1 MNYPIRTYNQ
11 TNNSQIIDIDV
22 SLNQQKQY
30 YQQINNT
37 PKPSAPKN
45 PDIIQT
51 LQIDSTYRDR
61 AKFPLPSDF
70 DIPMYYAASSSTA
83 KDAKDPIANSYPVE
97 TNKTFGSYVGP
108 SSSIVLNYSSIPYKA
123 VYNNYYLENDC
134 NSFAGTHNYYKILSY
149 DPSTFT
155 VVLPTPI
162 TPTNNYNIR
171 KEPPLLRDILGV
183 TAGVTTTEVV
193 LGGASSNIDDI
204 YVNCYLRIFS
214 GIASQSYG
222 IIIGYTG
229 STKTAILKTPL
240 SNIPITGDGYEIL
253 PYTKDNFS
261 PLLYIGTNTN
271 QVVCYEIELLH
282 LVLPNVFILNGS
294 AGKLDDYPYFY
305 VKLYNASSKP
315 SATKM
320 ITNNP
325 NSREAIFS
333 APMDLNLTT
342 QSFFTLKTKNPIQQM
357 TFKPD
362 DNLHFS
368 ICLPNGETLQFR
380 ENDWVSPASPN
391 PFLQIS
397 AVFSIKRIG

>member
-1 MNYPIRTYNQ
+1 MNYQPRQ
-11 TNNSQIIDIDV
+11 QGQILDID
-22 SLNQQKQY
+22 QQKQH
-30 YQQINNT
+30 YQQI
-37 PKPSAPKN
+37 PQKPPATSSTKV
-45 PDIIQT
+45 PDIVQT

-61 AKFPLPSDF
+61 TKFTLPSDF
-70 DIPMYYAASSSTA
+70 DIPMYYAGTSSTA
-83 KDAKDPIANSYPVE
+83 KEAKDPIANSYPVE
-97 TNKTFGSYVGP
+97 TNKIFGSYVGP
-108 SSSIVLNYSSIPYKA
+108 SSSIILNSNSLPYKS

-134 NSFAGTHNYYKILSY
+134 NTFAGTHDYYRILSY
-149 DPSTFT
+149 NPSTFT
-155 VVLPTPI
+155 VVLPTSI

-171 KEPPLLRDILGV
+171 REPPLLRDVLGI
-183 TAGVTTTEVV
+183 TAGVTTTEIV
-193 LGGASSNIDDI
+193 LGGLASNVDEM

-229 STKTAILKTPL
+229 ATKTAILKTPL
-240 SNIPITGDGYEIL
+240 SSIPITGDGYEIL

-261 PLLYIGTNTN
+261 PLLYNGTNTN
-271 QVVCYEIELLH
+271 QVVCYEIDLLS

-294 AGKLDDYPYFY
+294 AGKLDDYPYFL
-305 VKLYNASSKP
+305 VKLYNTSSKP

-325 NSREAIFS
+325 NSREAIFA

-368 ICLPNGETLQFR
+368 VCLPNGEKLQFR
-380 ENDWVSPASPN
+380 ESDWFSPASPN

>member
-1 MNYPIRTYNQ
+1 M
-11 TNNSQIIDIDV
+11 
-22 SLNQQKQY
+22 
-30 YQQINNT
+30 
-37 PKPSAPKN
+37 
-45 PDIIQT
+45 
-51 LQIDSTYRDR
+51 
-61 AKFPLPSDF
+61 
-70 DIPMYYAASSSTA
+70 
-83 KDAKDPIANSYPVE
+83 
-97 TNKTFGSYVGP
+97 
-108 SSSIVLNYSSIPYKA
+108 
-123 VYNNYYLENDC
+123 
-134 NSFAGTHNYYKILSY
+134 
-149 DPSTFT
+149 
-155 VVLPTPI
+155 
-162 TPTNNYNIR
+162 
-171 KEPPLLRDILGV
+171 
-183 TAGVTTTEVV
+183 
-193 LGGASSNIDDI
+193 LGGLAENIDNI
-204 YVNCYLRIFS
+204 YTNCYLRIFS

-261 PLLYIGTNTN
+261 PLLYNGTNTN

-305 VKLYNASSKP
+305 VKLYNMSSKP

-325 NSREAIFS
+325 NSREAIF
-333 APMDLNLTT
+333 ATPMDLNLTS
-342 QSFFTLKTKNPIQQM
+342 QSFFTLTATNPIQQM

-368 ICLPNGETLQFR
+368 VCLPNGEALQFR
-380 ENDWVSPASPN
+380 ENDWFSPGAPN

-397 AVFSIKRIG
+397 AVFSIKRVG

>member
-1 MNYPIRTYNQ
+1 MNYPSRG
-11 TNNSQIIDIDV
+11 QILDID
-22 SLNQQKQY
+22 QQKQH
-30 YQQINNT
+30 YQQI
-37 PKPSAPKN
+37 PQKPPATSSTKV

-61 AKFPLPSDF
+61 TKFTLPSDF
-70 DIPMYYAASSSTA
+70 DIPMYYAATSSTA
-83 KDAKDPIANSYPVE
+83 KEAKDPIASSYPVE
-97 TNKTFGSYVGP
+97 TNKIFGSYVGP
-108 SSSIVLNYSSIPYKA
+108 SSSIVLNSNSLPYKS

-134 NSFAGTHNYYKILSY
+134 NSFAGTHDYYRILSY
-149 DPSTFT
+149 NPSTFT
-155 VVLPTPI
+155 VVLPTSI

-171 KEPPLLRDILGV
+171 REPPLLRDVLGI
-183 TAGVTTTEVV
+183 TAGVTTTEIV
-193 LGGASSNIDDI
+193 LGGLASNVDDI
-204 YVNCYLRIFS
+204 YVNCYLRMFS

-229 STKTAILKTPL
+229 ATKTAILKTPL
-240 SNIPITGDGYEIL
+240 SSIPITGDGYEIL

-261 PLLYIGTNTN
+261 PLLYNGTNTN
-271 QVVCYEIELLH
+271 QVVCYEIDLLS

-294 AGKLDDYPYFY
+294 AGKLDDYPYFL
-305 VKLYNASSKP
+305 VKLYNTSSKP

-325 NSREAIFS
+325 NSREAIFA
-333 APMDLNLTT
+333 APMDLNLTS

-368 ICLPNGETLQFR
+368 VCLPNGETLQFR
-380 ENDWVSPASPN
+380 DNDWFSPASPN
-391 PFLQIS
+391 PFLQVS

>member
-1 MNYPIRTYNQ
+1 MNYPSRNQ
-11 TNNSQIIDIDV
+11 GCNPQIVDIDMT
-22 SLNQQKQY
+22 LNQQKY

-37 PKPSAPKN
+37 PKPATSTPKN

-61 AKFPLPSDF
+61 TKFQLPSDF
-70 DIPMYYAASSSTA
+70 DIPMYNSATSSTA
-83 KDAKDPIANSYPVE
+83 KEAKDPIASSFPVE

-108 SSSIVLNYSSIPYKA
+108 SSSIILNSNSLPYKA

-134 NSFAGTHNYYKILSY
+134 NTFAGTHNYYKILSY
-149 DPSTFT
+149 DPTTFT

-171 KEPPLLRDILGV
+171 KDPPLLRDILGV

-193 LGGASSNIDDI
+193 LGGLASNIDNI
-204 YVNCYLRIFS
+204 YTNCYLRIFS
-214 GIASQSYG
+214 GIASQSYA

-261 PLLYIGTNTN
+261 PLLYNGTNTN

-305 VKLYNASSKP
+305 VKLYNMSSKP

-325 NSREAIFS
+325 NSREAIFA
-333 APMDLNLTT
+333 APMDLNLTS

-368 ICLPNGETLQFR
+368 VCLPNGEPLQLR
-380 ENDWVSPASPN
+380 ENDWFSPASPN
-391 PFLQIS
+391 PFLQVS
-397 AVFSIKRIG
+397 AVFGIKRIG

>member
-1 MNYPIRTYNQ
+1 MNYPSRNYNQ
-11 TNNSQIIDIDV
+11 PSQIVDIDE
-22 SLNQQKQY
+22 SINKQKQY
-30 YQQINNT
+30 YQQLNNNT
-37 PKPSAPKN
+37 SPKPPTKN

-61 AKFPLPSDF
+61 TKFPLPSDF
-70 DIPMYYAASSSTA
+70 DIPMYYSASSSTA
-83 KDAKDPIANSYPVE
+83 KGAKDPIANSYPIE
-97 TNKTFGSYVGP
+97 TNETFGSYIGP
-108 SSSIVLNYSSIPYKA
+108 TNSVVLSTNSIPYNS

-134 NSFAGTHNYYKILSY
+134 NSFAGTHNYYKILAY
-149 DPSTFT
+149 NPTTFT
-155 VVLPTPI
+155 VILPTSI
-162 TPTNNYNIR
+162 SPTNNYNIR
-171 KEPPLLRDILGV
+171 KEPPLLRDVLGI
-183 TAGVTTTEVV
+183 TAGVSTTEVV
-193 LGGASSNIDDI
+193 LGGSASNIDGI
-204 YVNCYLRIFS
+204 YTNCYLRIFS
-214 GIASQSYG
+214 GIAAQSYA

-240 SNIPITGDGYEIL
+240 SDIPITGDGYEIL

-261 PLLYIGTNTN
+261 PLLYNGTNTN
-271 QVVCYEIELLH
+271 QVVCYEIELMH
-282 LVLPNVFILNGS
+282 LVLPNVYILNGS
-294 AGKLDDYPYFY
+294 AGLLDDYPYFY

-325 NSREAIFS
+325 NSREAIFC
-333 APMDLNLTT
+333 APMDLNLST

-368 ICLPNGETLQFR
+368 VCLPNGEPLELR
-380 ENDWVSPASPN
+380 ESDWFSPAAPN
-391 PFLQIS
+391 PFFQIS

>member
-1 MNYPIRTYNQ
+1 MNYQPRQ
-11 TNNSQIIDIDV
+11 QGQILDID
-22 SLNQQKQY
+22 QQKQY
-30 YQQINNT
+30 YQQI
-37 PKPSAPKN
+37 PSKSPSPSTAQKV

-61 AKFPLPSDF
+61 TKFTLPSDF
-70 DIPMYYAASSSTA
+70 DIPMYYAATSSTA
-83 KDAKDPIANSYPVE
+83 KEAKDPIANAFPIE
-97 TNKTFGSYVGP
+97 TNKTFGSYIGP
-108 SSSIVLNYSSIPYKA
+108 SSSVVLNSNSIPYKS

-134 NSFAGTHNYYKILSY
+134 NTFAGTHNYYKILSY
-149 DPSTFT
+149 DPTTFT

-171 KEPPLLRDILGV
+171 KEPPLLRDTLGV
-183 TAGVTTTEVV
+183 VAGVTTTEIV
-193 LGGASSNIDDI
+193 LGGLASSIDDI

-229 STKTAILKTPL
+229 ATKTAILKTPL
-240 SNIPITGDGYEIL
+240 NNIPITGDGYEIL

-261 PLLYIGTNTN
+261 PLLYNGTNTN
-271 QVVCYEIELLH
+271 QVVCYEIELLY
-282 LVLPNVFILNGS
+282 LNLPNVFILNGS
-294 AGKLDDYPYFY
+294 AGRLDDYPYFY
-305 VKLYNASSKP
+305 VKLYNTSSKP

-325 NSREAIFS
+325 NSREAIFA
-333 APMDLNLTT
+333 APMDLNLTS
-342 QSFFTLKTKNPIQQM
+342 QSFFTLSATNPIQQM

-368 ICLPNGETLQFR
+368 VCLPNGETLQFR
-380 ENDWVSPASPN
+380 ESDWFSPGAPN

>member
-1 MNYPIRTYNQ
+1 MNFPSRNQ
-11 TNNSQIIDIDV
+11 SQILDID
-22 SLNQQKQY
+22 QQKY
-30 YQQINNT
+30 YQQINNA
-37 PKPSAPKN
+37 PKPPSSSPKN

-51 LQIDSTYRDR
+51 LQIDSTHRDR
-61 AKFPLPSDF
+61 TKFPLPSDF
-70 DIPMYYAASSSTA
+70 DVPMYYAATSSTA
-83 KDAKDPIANSYPVE
+83 KEAKDPIANSFPIE

-108 SSSIVLNYSSIPYKA
+108 SSSIILNSNSLPYKA

-134 NSFAGTHNYYKILSY
+134 NNFAGTHNYYKILSY
-149 DPSTFT
+149 DPITFT

-171 KEPPLLRDILGV
+171 KEAPLIRDVLGV

-193 LGGASSNIDDI
+193 LGGLASNVDNI
-204 YVNCYLRIFS
+204 YTNCYLRIFS

-229 STKTAILKTPL
+229 ATKTAILKTPL

-261 PLLYIGTNTN
+261 PLLYNGTNTN

-305 VKLYNASSKP
+305 VKLYNTSSKP
-315 SATKM
+315 SSTKM

-368 ICLPNGETLQFR
+368 VCLPNGEPIQLR
-380 ENDWVSPASPN
+380 DNDWFSPGAPN
-391 PFLQIS
+391 SFLQIS

>member
-1 MNYPIRTYNQ
+1 MNYNQ
-11 TNNSQIIDIDV
+11 RYQGQLLDID
-22 SLNQQKQY
+22 QQKQY
-30 YQQINNT
+30 YQQIPPKSPSPST
-37 PKPSAPKN
+37 PQKN

-61 AKFPLPSDF
+61 TKFTLPSDF
-70 DIPMYYAASSSTA
+70 DIPMYNSATSSTA
-83 KDAKDPIANSYPVE
+83 KEAKDPIASSYPVE

-108 SSSIVLNYSSIPYKA
+108 SSSIILNSNSLPYKA

-134 NSFAGTHNYYKILSY
+134 NTFAGTHNYYKILSY
-149 DPSTFT
+149 DPTTFT

-171 KEPPLLRDILGV
+171 KESPLLRDTLGV
-183 TAGVTTTEVV
+183 TAGITTTEVV
-193 LGGASSNIDDI
+193 LGGLAENIDNI
-204 YVNCYLRIFS
+204 YANCYLRIFS
-214 GIASQSYG
+214 GIASQSYA

-229 STKTAILKTPL
+229 ATKTAILKTPL

-261 PLLYIGTNTN
+261 PLLYNGTNTN
-271 QVVCYEIELLH
+271 QVVCYEIELMH

-305 VKLYNASSKP
+305 VILYNTSSKP

-325 NSREAIFS
+325 NSREAIFA

-342 QSFFTLKTKNPIQQM
+342 QSFFTLKTTNPIQQM

-368 ICLPNGETLQFR
+368 VCLPNGET
-380 ENDWVSPASPN
+380 
-391 PFLQIS
+391 
-397 AVFSIKRIG
+397 

>member
-1 MNYPIRTYNQ
+1 MNYNQ
-11 TNNSQIIDIDV
+11 RYQGQLLDID
-22 SLNQQKQY
+22 QQKQY
-30 YQQINNT
+30 YQQIP
-37 PKPSAPKN
+37 PKSPSPPTSSTKV

-61 AKFPLPSDF
+61 TKFLLPSDF
-70 DIPMYYAASSSTA
+70 DIPMYNSASSSTA
-83 KDAKDPIANSYPVE
+83 KEAKDPIASSYPVE

-108 SSSIVLNYSSIPYKA
+108 SSSIILNSNSLPYKA

-134 NSFAGTHNYYKILSY
+134 NTFAGTHNYYKILSY
-149 DPSTFT
+149 DPTTFT
-155 VVLPTPI
+155 VVLPTSI

-193 LGGASSNIDDI
+193 LGGLASNIDNI
-204 YVNCYLRIFS
+204 YTNCYLRIFS
-214 GIASQSYG
+214 GIASQSYA

-229 STKTAILKTPL
+229 STKTVILKTPL

-261 PLLYIGTNTN
+261 PLLYNGTNTN

-305 VKLYNASSKP
+305 VKLYNMSSKP

-325 NSREAIFS
+325 NSREAIFA
-333 APMDLNLTT
+333 APMDLNLTS

-368 ICLPNGETLQFR
+368 VCLPNGEPIQLR
-380 ENDWVSPASPN
+380 ENDWFSPASPN
-391 PFLQIS
+391 PFLQVS
-397 AVFSIKRIG
+397 AVFGIKRIC

>member
-1 MNYPIRTYNQ
+1 MNYQPRQ
-11 TNNSQIIDIDV
+11 QGQILDIDH
-22 SLNQQKQY
+22 QKQH
-30 YQQINNT
+30 YQQI
-37 PKPSAPKN
+37 PQKAPATSSTKN

-61 AKFPLPSDF
+61 TKFTLPSDF
-70 DIPMYYAASSSTA
+70 DIPMYYAGTSSTA
-83 KDAKDPIANSYPVE
+83 KEAKDPIANSFPVE

-108 SSSIVLNYSSIPYKA
+108 SSSIILNSNSIPYKS
-123 VYNNYYLENDC
+123 VYNNYFLENDC
-134 NSFAGTHNYYKILSY
+134 NTFAGTHDFHKILSY
-149 DPSTFT
+149 DPTTFT

-171 KEPPLLRDILGV
+171 KEPPLLRDVLGI
-183 TAGVTTTEVV
+183 TAGVTTTEIV
-193 LGGASSNIDDI
+193 LGGLASNVDDI
-204 YVNCYLRIFS
+204 FINCYLRIFS

-229 STKTAILKTPL
+229 ATKTAILKTPL
-240 SNIPITGDGYEIL
+240 SSIPITGDGYEIL

-261 PLLYIGTNTN
+261 PLLYNGTNTN
-271 QVVCYEIELLH
+271 QVVCYEIELMH

-305 VKLYNASSKP
+305 VKLYNISSKP

-325 NSREAIFS
+325 NSREAIF
-333 APMDLNLTT
+333 ATPMDFNLTN
-342 QSFFTLKTKNPIQQM
+342 QSFFSLTAVNPIQQM

-368 ICLPNGETLQFR
+368 VCLPTGEPLQFR
-380 ENDWVSPASPN
+380 DSDFFSPGAPN

-397 AVFSIKRIG
+397 AVFSIKRVG

>member
-1 MNYPIRTYNQ
+1 MNYPSRNYGQ
-11 TNNSQIIDIDV
+11 PSQIIDIDV

-30 YQQINNT
+30 YQQINN
-37 PKPSAPKN
+37 PSKPPPPKN
-45 PDIIQT
+45 NDIIQT

-61 AKFPLPSDF
+61 NKFPLPSDF

-83 KDAKDPIANSYPVE
+83 KEAKDPIANSYPVE
-97 TNKTFGSYVGP
+97 TNETFGSYIGP
-108 SSSIVLNYSSIPYKA
+108 TNSIVLNSNSIPYKG

-134 NSFAGTHNYYKILSY
+134 NSFVGTHEYYKILAY
-149 DPSTFT
+149 NPTTFT
-155 VVLPTPI
+155 VILPTPI

-183 TAGVTTTEVV
+183 TAGVSTTEVV
-193 LGGASSNIDDI
+193 LGGAASNIDGI
-204 YVNCYLRIFS
+204 YTNCYLRIFS
-214 GIASQSYG
+214 GIASQSYS
-222 IIIGYTG
+222 IIISYTG
-229 STKTAILKTPL
+229 STKTAILRTPL
-240 SNIPITGDGYEIL
+240 NNIPVTGDGYEIL

-261 PLLYIGTNTN
+261 PLLYNGTNTN
-271 QVVCYEIELLH
+271 QVVCYEIELMH
-282 LVLPNVFILNGS
+282 LVLPNVYILNGS
-294 AGKLDDYPYFY
+294 AGMLDDYPYFY

-315 SATKM
+315 SAIRM

-333 APMDLNLTT
+333 VPMDLNLTS
-342 QSFFTLKTKNPIQQM
+342 QSYFTLSTTNPIQQM

-368 ICLPNGETLQFR
+368 VCLPNGEPLEFR
-380 ENDWVSPASPN
+380 ENDWFSPSSPN

-397 AVFSIKRIG
+397 AVFSIKRVC

>member
-1 MNYPIRTYNQ
+1 MNYPSKNQ
-11 TNNSQIIDIDV
+11 GCNPQIVDIDMT
-22 SLNQQKQY
+22 LNQQKY

-37 PKPSAPKN
+37 PKPATSSTKV

-51 LQIDSTYRDR
+51 LHIDSTYRDR
-61 AKFPLPSDF
+61 TKFRIPSDF
-70 DIPMYYAASSSTA
+70 DIPMYNGATSSTA
-83 KDAKDPIANSYPVE
+83 KEAKDSIASSYPVE

-108 SSSIVLNYSSIPYKA
+108 SSSIILNSNSIPYKA

-134 NSFAGTHNYYKILSY
+134 NTFAGTHNYYKILSY

-162 TPTNNYNIR
+162 IPTNNYNIR
-171 KEPPLLRDILGV
+171 KEAPLIRDVLGV

-193 LGGASSNIDDI
+193 LGGLASNVDNI
-204 YVNCYLRIFS
+204 YANCYLRIFS
-214 GIASQSYG
+214 GIASQSYS

-229 STKTAILKTPL
+229 ATKTAILKTGL

-261 PLLYIGTNTN
+261 PLLYNGTNTN
-271 QVVCYEIELLH
+271 QVVCYEIELLS

-294 AGKLDDYPYFY
+294 AGKLDDYPYFF
-305 VKLYNASSKP
+305 VKLYNTSSKP

-325 NSREAIFS
+325 NSREAIFA
-333 APMDLNLTT
+333 APMDLNLTS
-342 QSFFTLKTKNPIQQM
+342 QSFFTLKTKNPVQQM

-368 ICLPNGETLQFR
+368 VCLPNGETLQFR
-380 ENDWVSPASPN
+380 ENDWFSPASPN

>member
-1 MNYPIRTYNQ
+1 MNYPSRNQ
-11 TNNSQIIDIDV
+11 SQILDID
-22 SLNQQKQY
+22 QQKQY
-30 YQQINNT
+30 YQQILQ
-37 PKPSAPKN
+37 KSPSPPTSSTKV

-61 AKFPLPSDF
+61 TKFTLPSEF
-70 DIPMYYAASSSTA
+70 DIPMYYAGTSSTA
-83 KDAKDPIANSYPVE
+83 KEAKDPIASSYPVE

-108 SSSIVLNYSSIPYKA
+108 SSSIILNSNSLPYKA

-134 NSFAGTHNYYKILSY
+134 NTFAGTHNYYKILSY
-149 DPSTFT
+149 DPTTFT

-162 TPTNNYNIR
+162 TPINNYNIR

-193 LGGASSNIDDI
+193 LGGLASNIDNI
-204 YVNCYLRIFS
+204 YTNCYLRIFS
-214 GIASQSYG
+214 GIASQSYS

-229 STKTAILKTPL
+229 ATKTAILKTPL
-240 SNIPITGDGYEIL
+240 SNVPITGDGYEIL
-253 PYTKDNFS
+253 PYTNDNFS
-261 PLLYIGTNTN
+261 PLLYNGTNTN
-271 QVVCYEIELLH
+271 QVVCYEIELMH

-305 VKLYNASSKP
+305 VKLYNMSSKP
-315 SATKM
+315 SSTKM

-333 APMDLNLTT
+333 APMDLNLTS

-368 ICLPNGETLQFR
+368 VCLPNGEPLQLR
-380 ENDWVSPASPN
+380 DNDWFSPASPN

>member
-1 MNYPIRTYNQ
+1 MNYPSRYQGCTPQ
-11 TNNSQIIDIDV
+11 VVDIDMT
-22 SLNQQKQY
+22 LNQQKY

-37 PKPSAPKN
+37 PKPPSTQPKN
-45 PDIIQT
+45 SDIIQT

-61 AKFPLPSDF
+61 TKFILPSDF
-70 DIPMYYAASSSTA
+70 DIPMYFAASSSTA
-83 KDAKDPIANSYPVE
+83 KEAKDPIANSYPVE
-97 TNKTFGSYVGP
+97 TNKIFGSYVGP
-108 SSSIVLNYSSIPYKA
+108 SSSIVLNSNSIPYKA

-149 DPSTFT
+149 DPTTFT

-171 KEPPLLRDILGV
+171 KDVPLLRDILGV
-183 TAGVTTTEVV
+183 TAGITTTEIV
-193 LGGASSNIDDI
+193 LGGLASNIDDI

-229 STKTAILKTPL
+229 ATKTAILKTPL
-240 SNIPITGDGYEIL
+240 SNVPITGDGYEIL

-261 PLLYIGTNTN
+261 PLLYNGTNTN
-271 QVVCYEIELLH
+271 QVVCYEIELMH

-294 AGKLDDYPYFY
+294 AGRLDDYPYFY
-305 VKLYNASSKP
+305 VKLYNTSSKP
-315 SATKM
+315 STTKM

-333 APMDLNLTT
+333 SPMDLNLTT
-342 QSFFTLKTKNPIQQM
+342 QSFFTLTTTNPIQQM

-368 ICLPNGETLQFR
+368 VCLPNGEPLQFR
-380 ENDWVSPASPN
+380 ETDWFSPSSPN

>member
-1 MNYPIRTYNQ
+1 MNYPSRG
-11 TNNSQIIDIDV
+11 QILDID
-22 SLNQQKQY
+22 QQKQY
-30 YQQINNT
+30 YQQI
-37 PKPSAPKN
+37 PQKQPSASTPQKV

-61 AKFPLPSDF
+61 TKFILPSDF
-70 DIPMYYAASSSTA
+70 DIPMYNSATSSTA
-83 KDAKDPIANSYPVE
+83 KEAKDPIASSFPVE

-108 SSSIVLNYSSIPYKA
+108 SSSIILNSNSLPYKA

-134 NSFAGTHNYYKILSY
+134 SSFAGTHNYYKILSY
-149 DPSTFT
+149 DPTTFT

-171 KEPPLLRDILGV
+171 KDIPLLRDILGV
-183 TAGVTTTEVV
+183 VAGVTTTEIV
-193 LGGASSNIDDI
+193 LGGLASNIDDI
-204 YVNCYLRIFS
+204 YINCYLRMFS

-229 STKTAILKTPL
+229 ATKTAILKTPL

-261 PLLYIGTNTN
+261 PLLYNGTNTN
-271 QVVCYEIELLH
+271 QVVCYEIELLY
-282 LVLPNVFILNGS
+282 LILPNIFILNGS
-294 AGKLDDYPYFY
+294 AGRLDDYPYFY
-305 VKLYNASSKP
+305 VKLYNISSKP

-333 APMDLNLTT
+333 APMDLNLTS
-342 QSFFTLKTKNPIQQM
+342 QSFFTLSATNPIQQM

-368 ICLPNGETLQFR
+368 VCLPNGEPLQFR
-380 ENDWVSPASPN
+380 ESDWFSPGAPN

-397 AVFSIKRIG
+397 AVFSIKRVC

>member
-1 MNYPIRTYNQ
+1 MNYPSRNQ
-11 TNNSQIIDIDV
+11 GCTPQIVDIDMT
-22 SLNQQKQY
+22 LNQQKY
-30 YQQINNT
+30 YQQIN
-37 PKPSAPKN
+37 SAPKPAASN
-45 PDIIQT
+45 PKNNDIIQT

-61 AKFPLPSDF
+61 SKFSLPSDF
-70 DIPMYYAASSSTA
+70 DIPMYYAGTSSTA
-83 KDAKDPIANSYPVE
+83 KEAKDPIASSYPVE
-97 TNKTFGSYVGP
+97 TNKIFGSYVGP
-108 SSSIVLNYSSIPYKA
+108 SSSVVLNSNSLPYKS

-134 NSFAGTHNYYKILSY
+134 NTFAGTHNYYKILSY
-149 DPSTFT
+149 DPTTFT

-171 KEPPLLRDILGV
+171 KEPPLLRDVLGI
-183 TAGVTTTEVV
+183 TAGVTTTEIV
-193 LGGASSNIDDI
+193 LGGLASSIDDI
-204 YVNCYLRIFS
+204 YINCYLRMFS

-229 STKTAILKTPL
+229 ATKTAILKTAL
-240 SNIPITGDGYEIL
+240 SSIPITGDGYEIL

-261 PLLYIGTNTN
+261 PLLYNGTNTN
-271 QVVCYEIELLH
+271 QVVCYEIELMH

-294 AGKLDDYPYFY
+294 AGRLDDYPYFY
-305 VKLYNASSKP
+305 VKLYNTSSKP

-325 NSREAIFS
+325 NSREAIFA

-342 QSFFTLKTKNPIQQM
+342 QSFFTLNTTNPIQQM

-368 ICLPNGETLQFR
+368 VCLPNGETLQFR
-380 ENDWVSPASPN
+380 ESDWFSPGSPN

>member
-1 MNYPIRTYNQ
+1 MNYPSRNQ
-11 TNNSQIIDIDV
+11 SQILDID
-22 SLNQQKQY
+22 QQKQY
-30 YQQINNT
+30 YQQI
-37 PKPSAPKN
+37 PQKSPSPPTSSTKV

-61 AKFPLPSDF
+61 TKFTLPSEF
-70 DIPMYYAASSSTA
+70 DIPMYYAGTSSTA
-83 KDAKDPIANSYPVE
+83 KEAKDPIASAYPVE

-108 SSSIVLNYSSIPYKA
+108 SSSIILNSNSLPYKA

-134 NSFAGTHNYYKILSY
+134 NTFAGTHNYYKILSY
-149 DPSTFT
+149 DPTTFT

-162 TPTNNYNIR
+162 TPINNYNIR
-171 KEPPLLRDILGV
+171 KDIPLLRDTLGV

-193 LGGASSNIDDI
+193 LGGLASNIDNI
-204 YVNCYLRIFS
+204 YTNCYLRIFS
-214 GIASQSYG
+214 GIASQSYS

-229 STKTAILKTPL
+229 ATKTAILKTPL
-240 SNIPITGDGYEIL
+240 SNVPITGDGYEIL
-253 PYTKDNFS
+253 PYTNDNFS
-261 PLLYIGTNTN
+261 PLLYNGTNTN
-271 QVVCYEIELLH
+271 QVVCYEIELMH

-305 VKLYNASSKP
+305 VKLYNMSSKP

-333 APMDLNLTT
+333 APMDLNLTS
-342 QSFFTLKTKNPIQQM
+342 QSFFTLNTKNPIQQM

-368 ICLPNGETLQFR
+368 VCLPNGEPLQLR
-380 ENDWVSPASPN
+380 DNDWFSPGAPN

-397 AVFSIKRIG
+397 AVFSIKRVG

>member
-1 MNYPIRTYNQ
+1 MNYPSRNQ
-11 TNNSQIIDIDV
+11 GCSPQIVDIDMT
-22 SLNQQKQY
+22 LNQQKY

-37 PKPSAPKN
+37 PKPATSPTKV

-51 LQIDSTYRDR
+51 LQIDSTHRDR
-61 AKFPLPSDF
+61 TKFPLPSDF
-70 DIPMYYAASSSTA
+70 DIPMYNSATSSTA
-83 KDAKDPIANSYPVE
+83 KEAKDPIASSFPVE

-108 SSSIVLNYSSIPYKA
+108 SSSIILNSNSLPYKA

-134 NSFAGTHNYYKILSY
+134 NTFAGTHNYYKILSY
-149 DPSTFT
+149 DPTTFT

-193 LGGASSNIDDI
+193 LGGLASNIDNI
-204 YVNCYLRIFS
+204 YTNCYLRIFS
-214 GIASQSYG
+214 GIASQSYA

-229 STKTAILKTPL
+229 ATKTAILKTPL
-240 SNIPITGDGYEIL
+240 SNVPITGDGYEIL

-261 PLLYIGTNTN
+261 PLLYNGTNTN

-305 VKLYNASSKP
+305 VKLYNMSSKP

-325 NSREAIFS
+325 NSREAIFA
-333 APMDLNLTT
+333 APMDLNLTS

-368 ICLPNGETLQFR
+368 VCLPNGEPLQLR
-380 ENDWVSPASPN
+380 ENDWFSPASPN
-391 PFLQIS
+391 PFLQVS
-397 AVFSIKRIG
+397 AVFGIKRIG

>member
-1 MNYPIRTYNQ
+1 MNYPSRQ
-11 TNNSQIIDIDV
+11 QGQILDID
-22 SLNQQKQY
+22 QQKQY
-30 YQQINNT
+30 YQQIPQKQPVVTTSN
-37 PKPSAPKN
+37 KV

-61 AKFPLPSDF
+61 TKFVLSSDF
-70 DIPMYYAASSSTA
+70 DIPMYYAATSSTA
-83 KDAKDPIANSYPVE
+83 KEAKDPIANSFPVE

-108 SSSIVLNYSSIPYKA
+108 SSSIILNSNSIPYKS

-134 NSFAGTHNYYKILSY
+134 SSFAGTHNYYKILSY
-149 DPSTFT
+149 DPTTFT

-171 KEPPLLRDILGV
+171 KDIPLLRDTLGV
-183 TAGVTTTEVV
+183 VAGVTTTEIV
-193 LGGASSNIDDI
+193 LGGLASNIDDV
-204 YVNCYLRIFS
+204 YVNCYLRMFS

-229 STKTAILKTPL
+229 ATKTAILKTPL
-240 SNIPITGDGYEIL
+240 SNVPITGDGYEIL

-261 PLLYIGTNTN
+261 PLLYNGTNTN
-271 QVVCYEIELLH
+271 QVVCYEIELMH

-305 VKLYNASSKP
+305 VKLYNTSSKP

-325 NSREAIFS
+325 NSKEAIFAS
-333 APMDLNLTT
+333 PMDLNLTT
-342 QSFFTLKTKNPIQQM
+342 QSFFTLTATNPIQQM

-368 ICLPNGETLQFR
+368 VCLPNGEPLQFR
-380 ENDWVSPASPN
+380 ESDWVSPGAPN

-397 AVFSIKRIG
+397 AVFSIRRVG

>member
-1 MNYPIRTYNQ
+1 MNYPTRNQ
-11 TNNSQIIDIDV
+11 GCTPQIVDIDMT
-22 SLNQQKQY
+22 LNQQKY

-37 PKPSAPKN
+37 PKPASSTPKN

-51 LQIDSTYRDR
+51 LHIDSTYRDR
-61 AKFPLPSDF
+61 VKFTLPSDF
-70 DIPMYYAASSSTA
+70 DIPMYYAGTSSTA
-83 KDAKDPIANSYPVE
+83 KEAKDPIANSYPVE

-108 SSSIVLNYSSIPYKA
+108 SSSVILNSSSIPYKS

-149 DPSTFT
+149 NPSTFT

-171 KEPPLLRDILGV
+171 KDIPLLRDTLGV
-183 TAGVTTTEVV
+183 VAGVTTTEIV
-193 LGGASSNIDDI
+193 LGGLASNINDI

-229 STKTAILKTPL
+229 ATKTAILKTPL
-240 SNIPITGDGYEIL
+240 SSIPITGDGYEIL

-261 PLLYIGTNTN
+261 PLLYNGTNTN
-271 QVVCYEIELLH
+271 QVVCYEIDLLS

-305 VKLYNASSKP
+305 VKLYNTSSKP
-315 SATKM
+315 SSTKM

-325 NSREAIFS
+325 NSREAIFA
-333 APMDLNLTT
+333 APMDLNLTS

-368 ICLPNGETLQFR
+368 VCLPNGEPLQLR
-380 ENDWVSPASPN
+380 ESDWFSPASPN
-391 PFLQIS
+391 PFLQVS